1 MKVFSEKDKRGTSK
15 NVVHDD
21 VFANVFNRVVDVKG
35 RHPRFHAFLTRQ
47 AMCARRI
54 AASPCACQRRRCF
67 SSSLAASWSL
77 LASSLDQQDRRS
89 AVENRVQR
97 SLLHWCY
104 SVLLLLFSA
113 SLFWRT
119 AFLTRWVS
127 SSKRVITSG
136 LSRSYVISRA
146 KSVSGSSL
154 CAAAASLPPPPRYLR
169 CHAHSLGSQIVAH
182 GICTYWSNLQQ
193 SATTTKARE

>member
-47 AMCARRI
+47 AICARRI
-54 AASPCACQRRRCF
+54 AACQHRCF

-104 SVLLLLFSA
+104 SVLLFSA
-113 SLFWRT
+113 SLFLRT

-146 KSVSGSSL
+146 KSVSGSCL
-154 CAAAASLPPPPRYLR
+154 RAAFLPPRYLR